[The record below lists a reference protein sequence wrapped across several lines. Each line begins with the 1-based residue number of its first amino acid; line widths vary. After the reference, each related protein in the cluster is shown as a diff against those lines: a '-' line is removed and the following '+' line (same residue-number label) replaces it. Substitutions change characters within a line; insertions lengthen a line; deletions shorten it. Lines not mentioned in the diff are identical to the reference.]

1 MYTFKRTIFSILCVS
16 AFLFAFMSN
25 GNAAQGKNNS
35 RYKIQ
40 ISDTLEVNVWKEEDL
55 TQEVQV
61 RRDGMISLP
70 LVDEMQA
77 AGLTTV
83 QLKQNISQSLSNFIE
98 NPVVTVIV
106 KEQGS
111 SFYIIGEIDQIGEY
125 PLTKNISLVQALALA
140 GGFTEWA
147 NKNELLLIRRIEGQ
161 DKRYIL
167 SYDDIV
173 SGKKATDNVLLQ
185 PGDTIVVY

>member
-1 MYTFKRTIFSILCVS
+1 MCRIKKTILAFLCVCV
-16 AFLFAFMSN
+16 FLFAFI
-25 GNAAQGKNNS
+25 GNANAEQGKNVS
-35 RYKIQ
+35 TYKIQ
-40 ISDTLEVNVWKEEDL
+40 VSDILEINVWKEEDL

-77 AGLTTV
+77 AGLTTI
-83 QLKQNISQSLSNFIE
+83 QLKQNISQRLSKFIE

-147 NKNELLLIRRIEGQ
+147 DKNELLLIRRVEGQ

-167 SYDDIV
+167 SYDNIV
-173 SGKKATDNVLLQ
+173 TGKKTSDNVLLQ
-185 PGDTIVVY
+185 PDDTIVVY

>member
-1 MYTFKRTIFSILCVS
+1 MCRIKKTILAFVWVS
-16 AFLFAFMSN
+16 VFLFAFMSSV
-25 GNAAQGKNNS
+25 NAEQGKNVS
-35 RYKIQ
+35 TYKMQ
-40 ISDTLEVNVWKEEDL
+40 VSDILEINVWKEEDL

-77 AGLTTV
+77 AGLTTI
-83 QLKQNISQSLSNFIE
+83 QLKQNISQRLAKFIE

-111 SFYIIGEIDQIGEY
+111 SFYIIGEISEIGEY

-147 NKNELLLIRRIEGQ
+147 NKKELLLIRRVEGQ
-161 DKRYIL
+161 DKRYTL

-173 SGKKATDNVLLQ
+173 SGKKHTDNVLLQ
-185 PGDTIVVY
+185 PDDTIVVY

>member
-1 MYTFKRTIFSILCVS
+1 MCRIKKTNLDFFCVCV
-16 AFLFAFMSN
+16 FLFAFI
-25 GNAAQGKNNS
+25 GNANAEQVKNVS
-35 RYKIQ
+35 TYKIQ
-40 ISDTLEVNVWKEEDL
+40 VSDILEINVWKEEDL

-77 AGLTTV
+77 AGLTTI
-83 QLKQNISQSLSNFIE
+83 QLKQNISQRLSKFIE

-147 NKNELLLIRRIEGQ
+147 DKNELLLIRRVEGQ

-167 SYDDIV
+167 SYDNIV
-173 SGKKATDNVLLQ
+173 TGKKTSDNVLLQ
-185 PGDTIVVY
+185 PDDTIVVY